1 MPIHRKCYSV
11 AASIVAQNSSG
22 ALLPEPSKVVV
33 NMDHRDDVTL
43 YEALRG
49 AHASARADTWQR
61 TKALIL
67 PIFQI
72 VFDTIKA
79 AESFIMTKVRRR

>member
-11 AASIVAQNSSG
+11 AASIVAQNPSG

-49 AHASARADTWQR
+49 AHASARTDTWQR
-61 TKALIL
+61 TKSLIL

-72 VFDTIKA
+72 VFDAIKA
-79 AESFIMTKVRRR
+79 AASFIMTQVRRR

>member
-1 MPIHRKCYSV
+1 MRIHRKCYSV
-11 AASIVAQNSSG
+11 AVPIVARNSNG

-49 AHASARADTWQR
+49 AHASARTDTWQR

-72 VFDTIKA
+72 AFDAIKA
-79 AESFIMTKVRRR
+79 AASLIMTKVRRR

>member
-49 AHASARADTWQR
+49 AHASARTDTWQR

-72 VFDTIKA
+72 AFDAIKA
-79 AESFIMTKVRRR
+79 AASLIMTKVRRR